1 MRGSDAE
8 SQRIVVTGMGVA
20 SAAGCTTDALWDQL
34 VLGAS
39 VAAPIERVD
48 LTGCPTRFGCEVRGF
63 EAVAVLSAK
72 DARRLDR
79 TTQLTVTVAELA
91 WADAGSPSP
100 DPARIAT
107 VVGTGFGG
115 LETAQESAR
124 DFLATASPDTK
135 GRVHPLFI
143 PTAMPNAGSAQIA
156 IRGGYRGPCL
166 TITTACAAG
175 ANAIGEGARLL
186 QQGAADLVVT
196 AGSEAPLTAWIISAF
211 AAARAL
217 SERRDDP
224 GAASRPFDADRDG
237 FVIAEGAAALVLERL
252 PDARARGARIHAE
265 LLGYGRNTDAHHLV
279 APPSDGAGARDCMQ
293 LALADAGITPAD
305 VTHVNAHGTSTEQND
320 VAEAAA
326 LRSVFA
332 GNPPPVTSV
341 KGAIGHAVGAAGAIE
356 AVTSVLTLAHGTMPP
371 TANFTT
377 PDPAIDLD
385 VVSEPR
391 DLPPGAILSNSFAFG
406 GHNATLVFGRV

>member
-1 MRGSDAE
+1 MRQADEE

-20 SAAGCTTDALWDQL
+20 SAAGCTLDDLWEQL
-34 VLGAS
+34 LSGKS
-39 VAAPIERVD
+39 VASEIERVD
-48 LTGCPTRFGCEVRGF
+48 LTGCPIRFGCEVRGF
-63 EAVAVLSAK
+63 EAASSLTAK
-72 DARRLDR
+72 EARRLDR
-79 TTQLTVTVAELA
+79 TTQLTVTVADAA
-91 WADAGSPSP
+91 WADAGSPSL

-124 DFLATASPDTK
+124 DFVTTAGPDTK

-186 QQGAADLVVT
+186 QQGSADVVIT
-196 AGSEAPLTAWIISAF
+196 AGSEAPLTAWIMSGF

-224 GAASRPFDADRDG
+224 SGASRPFDANRDG

-279 APPSDGAGARDCMQ
+279 APPPDGAGARDCMQ
-293 LALADAGITPAD
+293 LALENAGITAAD
-305 VTHVNAHGTSTEQND
+305 IAHVNAHGTSTEQND

-326 LRSVFA
+326 LRAVFGDA
-332 GNPPPVTSV
+332 VPPVTSA

-356 AVTSVLTLAHGTMPP
+356 AVVSVLTLAHGTIPP

-377 PDPAIDLD
+377 PDPAIALD
-385 VVSEPR
+385 VVSEAR
-391 DLPPGAILSNSFAFG
+391 ELPPGAIVSNSFAFG

>member
-1 MRGSDAE
+1 MQQSDQE
-8 SQRIVVTGMGVA
+8 SHRIVVTGMGVA
-20 SAAGCTTDALWDQL
+20 SAAGCSTDDLWDQL
-34 VLGAS
+34 IDGKS
-39 VAAPIERVD
+39 VAAEIERVD
-48 LTGCPTRFGCEVRGF
+48 LTGCPVRFGCEVRGF
-63 EAVAVLSAK
+63 EAVSVLSAK
-72 DARRLDR
+72 ESRRLDR
-79 TTQLTVTVAELA
+79 TTQLTVTVADRA
-91 WADAGSPSP
+91 WADAGAPTL

-124 DFLATASPDTK
+124 DFLATASADTK

-166 TITTACAAG
+166 TVTTACAAG
-175 ANAIGEGARLL
+175 TNAIGEGARLL
-186 QQGAADLVVT
+186 QQGAADVVVT
-196 AGSEAPLTAWIISAF
+196 AGAEAPMTAWIMSGF

-224 GAASRPFDADRDG
+224 AGASRPFDADRDG

-252 PDARARGARIHAE
+252 PDARARGAHIHAE

-293 LALADAGITPAD
+293 LALQDAGIAAAD

-320 VAEAAA
+320 FAEAAA
-326 LRSVFA
+326 LVSVF
-332 GNPPPVTSV
+332 GGDPPPVTSV
-341 KGAIGHAVGAAGAIE
+341 KGAIGHAIGAAGAIE
-356 AVTSVLTLAHGTMPP
+356 AVVSVLTLTHGVIPP
-371 TANFTT
+371 TANFAT

-385 VVSEPR
+385 VMVEPR
-391 DLPPGAILSNSFAFG
+391 DLAPGAVLSNSFAFG
-406 GHNATLVFGRV
+406 GHNATLVFARV